1 MKNNIFKK
9 LIASA
14 LCLSFMTLQTTFAE
28 SVIPVLPDNGSG
40 GAQINGSHGGFTG
53 VEKPD
58 SNNAN
63 LNFNGDA
70 VLDWGFLNVG
80 KNQSLNFINGNWAV
94 LNNVLNGMSTI
105 AGSITGGQGAIIIS
119 NPNGMLMAPGGSIS
133 TAGTLVLT
141 TQDLTDKYTFN
152 DGKLNI
158 NYDYL
163 NNPNFSDGIYNVIA
177 LNGGKISG
185 GNINLIAKGID
196 LKDADL
202 TSSGNISFTTKD
214 GANFIQAAANVS
226 KTNGIKFDNNSSIQI
241 ANSSLRSSDPDGLI
255 DLVTDKASNVVT
267 TGSSFTAKDTNVT
280 AHNIYFNR
288 GLTAPTT
295 TVATNTFVSGNLTT
309 NANGAN
315 GIVNTN
321 VKGKATINAEAYN
334 SIDKLTTKELDT
346 SAGYFTNLTN
356 STITGNAKARVG
368 KTTSTSR
375 PDQRMFFMKDT
386 KVGGNLDASSETGYI
401 HLDGGSVG
409 GDATLAGNTRGDGNM
424 GHIIIGYKGNDKEVI
439 LSDKTAAQHST
450 SIGGVIKATAKR
462 GHRSDRPE
470 LAKGDILAYSDGNLV
485 FKGGSAEDNLIADS
499 GKNILIN
506 RTSSGYTNT
515 NTTVGKDLILNAKG
529 SNAII
534 DVQVG
539 NKSVIN
545 SAEGYNSIDK
555 LTTKELDTSAGYFT
569 NLTNSTITGNAKAR
583 VGKTTS
589 TSRPDQRM
597 FFMKDTKVG
606 GNLDASSETGYIHLD
621 GGSVGGDATLAGN
634 TRGDGNMGHIIIGYK
649 GNDKEVILSDKTAA
663 QHSTLIGGVIKATAN
678 KGHRSD
684 RPELA
689 KGDILAYSDGNLTF
703 EDSLADNNITAES
716 KNGNVSFTNSVAGS
730 ADLTAGKDATIDNS
744 KVAGNTNI
752 KTVDGNATVKNN
764 SKVGKLTMNSTNADV
779 NVIDSTV
786 NGTATLTAGHDVNST
801 FSKYTDKLDATAGHD
816 VNYKTTGD
824 INLDNSTNMSL
835 KAGNKTELT
844 TIDGN
849 ITVDNLPTGTDV
861 VKGKEVSLVADGNIT
876 FTGDN
881 VIDGDLRVKSTGGNG
896 FVAINGDST
905 KADNIYVDKAHWVE
919 IKNVDTD
926 HLQMENFDIGHLIQ
940 SRIGS
945 AGFNNGD
952 TLYINILN
960 TVLNG
965 QLVKNL
971 DPAFEINRGT
981 TLADIIYYPLTNGG
995 AGGGEEWSTDD
1006 AARLL
1011 GYMREKGI
1019 DGLVGKDFA
1028 PIAFAAYDRGKRG
1041 AIFRAAGES
1050 IYKDVSQV
1058 VHITDRFNLDD

>member
-1 MKNNIFKK
+1 MNRDK
-9 LIASA
+9 LGN
-14 LCLSFMTLQTTFAE
+14 TKGTT
-28 SVIPVLPDNGSG
+28 
-40 GAQINGSHGGFTG
+40 T
-53 VEKPD
+53 K
-58 SNNAN
+58 
-63 LNFNGDA
+63 
-70 VLDWGFLNVG
+70 VG
-80 KNQSLNFINGNWAV
+80 K
-94 LNNVLNGMSTI
+94 
-105 AGSITGGQGAIIIS
+105 
-119 NPNGMLMAPGGSIS
+119 
-133 TAGTLVLT
+133 
-141 TQDLTDKYTFN
+141 DLT
-152 DGKLNI
+152 LN
-158 NYDYL
+158 
-163 NNPNFSDGIYNVIA
+163 A
-177 LNGGKISG
+177 SG
-185 GNINLIAKGID
+185 SNAI
-196 LKDADL
+196 
-202 TSSGNISFTTKD
+202 
-214 GANFIQAAANVS
+214 VS
-226 KTNGIKFDNNSSIQI
+226 VD
-241 ANSSLRSSDPDGLI
+241 
-255 DLVTDKASNVVT
+255 
-267 TGSSFTAKDTNVT
+267 
-280 AHNIYFNR
+280 
-288 GLTAPTT
+288 
-295 TVATNTFVSGNLTT
+295 
-309 NANGAN
+309 
-315 GIVNTN
+315 
-321 VKGKATINAEAYN
+321 VKGKSTVNAGKFN
-334 SIDKLTTKELDT
+334 SIDKLTTNELDT

-356 STITGNAKARVG
+356 STVTGNAKARVG
-368 KTTSTSR
+368 KTTSTDR

-401 HLDGGSVG
+401 HLEGGSVG

-450 SIGGVIKATAKR
+450 S
-462 GHRSDRPE
+462 
-470 LAKGDILAYSDGNLV
+470 
-485 FKGGSAEDNLIADS
+485 
-499 GKNILIN
+499 
-506 RTSSGYTNT
+506 
-515 NTTVGKDLILNAKG
+515 
-529 SNAII
+529 
-534 DVQVG
+534 
-539 NKSVIN
+539 
-545 SAEGYNSIDK
+545 
-555 LTTKELDTSAGYFT
+555 
-569 NLTNSTITGNAKAR
+569 
-583 VGKTTS
+583 
-589 TSRPDQRM
+589 
-597 FFMKDTKVG
+597 
-606 GNLDASSETGYIHLD
+606 
-621 GGSVGGDATLAGN
+621 
-634 TRGDGNMGHIIIGYK
+634 
-649 GNDKEVILSDKTAA
+649 
-663 QHSTLIGGVIKATAN
+663 IGGVIKATAN

-752 KTVDGNATVKNN
+752 NTVDGNATVKNN

>member
-141 TQDLTDKYTFN
+141 TQDLTNKYTFN

-539 NKSVIN
+539 NNSVIN

-663 QHSTLIGGVIKATAN
+663 QHSTSIGGVIKATA
-678 KGHRSD
+678 KRGHRSD

-689 KGDILAYSDGNLTF
+689 KGDILAYSDGNLYF
-703 EDSLADNNITAES
+703 EDSIADNNITAES

-744 KVAGNTNI
+744 NVTGDTNI

-786 NGTATLTAGHDVNST
+786 NGTATLNAGHDVNST

-849 ITVDNLPTGTDV
+849 ITVDNLPSGTDV

-881 VIDGDLRVKSTGGNG
+881 VIDGDLRVKSTGDNG

-1041 AIFRAAGES
+1041 AIFKAAGDA

>member
-141 TQDLTDKYTFN
+141 TQDLTNKYTFN

-663 QHSTLIGGVIKATAN
+663 QHSTSIGGVIKATA
-678 KGHRSD
+678 KRGHRSD

-849 ITVDNLPTGTDV
+849 ITVDNLPSGTDV

-981 TLADIIYYPLTNGG
+981 TLADIIYYPLDNGG

>member
-1 MKNNIFKK
+1 M
-9 LIASA
+9 
-14 LCLSFMTLQTTFAE
+14 
-28 SVIPVLPDNGSG
+28 
-40 GAQINGSHGGFTG
+40 
-53 VEKPD
+53 
-58 SNNAN
+58 
-63 LNFNGDA
+63 
-70 VLDWGFLNVG
+70 
-80 KNQSLNFINGNWAV
+80 
-94 LNNVLNGMSTI
+94 
-105 AGSITGGQGAIIIS
+105 
-119 NPNGMLMAPGGSIS
+119 
-133 TAGTLVLT
+133 
-141 TQDLTDKYTFN
+141 
-152 DGKLNI
+152 
-158 NYDYL
+158 
-163 NNPNFSDGIYNVIA
+163 
-177 LNGGKISG
+177 
-185 GNINLIAKGID
+185 
-196 LKDADL
+196 
-202 TSSGNISFTTKD
+202 
-214 GANFIQAAANVS
+214 
-226 KTNGIKFDNNSSIQI
+226 
-241 ANSSLRSSDPDGLI
+241 
-255 DLVTDKASNVVT
+255 
-267 TGSSFTAKDTNVT
+267 
-280 AHNIYFNR
+280 
-288 GLTAPTT
+288 
-295 TVATNTFVSGNLTT
+295 
-309 NANGAN
+309 
-315 GIVNTN
+315 
-321 VKGKATINAEAYN
+321 
-334 SIDKLTTKELDT
+334 
-346 SAGYFTNLTN
+346 
-356 STITGNAKARVG
+356 
-368 KTTSTSR
+368 
-375 PDQRMFFMKDT
+375 
-386 KVGGNLDASSETGYI
+386 
-401 HLDGGSVG
+401 
-409 GDATLAGNTRGDGNM
+409 
-424 GHIIIGYKGNDKEVI
+424 
-439 LSDKTAAQHST
+439 
-450 SIGGVIKATAKR
+450 IKATAKR

-606 GNLDASSETGYIHLD
+606 GNLDASSETGYIHLE

-663 QHSTLIGGVIKATAN
+663 QHSTSIGGVIKATAN

-689 KGDILAYSDGNLTF
+689 NGDILAYSDGNLTF

-849 ITVDNLPTGTDV
+849 ITVDNLPSGTDV

>member
-14 LCLSFMTLQTTFAE
+14 LCLSFMTLQTTFAQT
-28 SVIPVLPDNGSG
+28 VLENGYG
-40 GAQINGSHGGFTG
+40 GADISASHGGFTG
-53 VEKPD
+53 VDKIDE
-58 SNNAN
+58 NNAN

-70 VLDWGFLNVG
+70 VLDWGHLNVG
-80 KNQSLNFINGNWAV
+80 AGQSLNFINGNSAV

-105 AGSITGGQGAIIIS
+105 AGRISGGQGAIIIS

-141 TQDLTDKYTFN
+141 TQDLVNKWTLDN
-152 DGKLNI
+152 GKLNI
-158 NYDYL
+158 NFNDAAFKDNTY
-163 NNPNFSDGIYNVIA
+163 SVIA
-177 LNGGKISG
+177 LSDKSKIFSG
-185 GNINLIAKGID
+185 GDINIIAKGID
-196 LKDADL
+196 VKDSNI
-202 TSSGNISFTTKD
+202 TGNNISFTTKD
-214 GANFIQAAANVS
+214 GSNFIMQGAS
-226 KTNGIKFDNNSSIQI
+226 KTNGIVFDNNSSIQI
-241 ANSSLRSSDPDGLI
+241 ANSSITSTNGEGTI
-255 DLVTDKASNVVT
+255 NLVTDKASNVVT
-267 TGSSFTAKDTNVT
+267 TGSSFTAKDTNIT
-280 AHNIYFNR
+280 ANSIYFNR
-288 GLTAPTT
+288 GLKTPTAS
-295 TVATNTFVSGNLTT
+295 AKTNTYVSGNLTT
-309 NANGAN
+309 DAKGAN
-315 GIVNTN
+315 GIVNTTVTGKTT
-321 VKGKATINAEAYN
+321 VKAEAYN
-334 SIDKLTTKELDT
+334 SIDKLTTNELDV

-356 STITGNAKARVG
+356 STIKRDAKARVG
-368 KTTSTSR
+368 KTTSTER

-401 HLDGGSVG
+401 HLEGGSVG

-439 LSDKTAAQHST
+439 LSDKASSQHST
-450 SIGGVIKATAKR
+450 SIGGVIKATANK

-470 LAKGDILAYSDGNLV
+470 LAKGDILAYSDGNLT
-485 FKGGSAEDNLIADS
+485 FEGGSAEDNMIVDS
-499 GKNILIN
+499 GSNIFMN
-506 RTSSGYTNT
+506 RDKLGNT
-515 NTTVGKDLILNAKG
+515 KGTTTKVGKDLTLNASS
-529 SNAII
+529 SNAIVSV
-534 DVQVG
+534 DVKG
-539 NKSVIN
+539 KSTVNAGKFN
-545 SAEGYNSIDK
+545 SMDK

-589 TSRPDQRM
+589 TDRPDQRM

-606 GNLDASSETGYIHLD
+606 GNLDASSETGYIHLE

-649 GNDKEVILSDKTAA
+649 GNDKEVILSDKASS
-663 QHSTLIGGVIKATAN
+663 QHSTSIGGVIKATAN

-744 KVAGNTNI
+744 NVTGDTNI

-849 ITVDNLPTGTDV
+849 ITVDNLPSGTDV

-881 VIDGDLRVKSTGGNG
+881 VIDGDLRVKSTGDNG

-981 TLADIIYYPLTNGG
+981 TLADIIYYPLDNGG

-1006 AARLL
+1006 AARLM

>member
-1 MKNNIFKK
+1 MKAFSEGK
-9 LIASA
+9 
-14 LCLSFMTLQTTFAE
+14 
-28 SVIPVLPDNGSG
+28 
-40 GAQINGSHGGFTG
+40 
-53 VEKPD
+53 
-58 SNNAN
+58 
-63 LNFNGDA
+63 LNFKDSDIKQNMD
-70 VLDWGFLNVG
+70 VVS
-80 KNQSLNFINGNWAV
+80 K
-94 LNNVLNGMSTI
+94 
-105 AGSITGGQGAIIIS
+105 GQVKVDNSHIG
-119 NPNGMLMAPGGSIS
+119 
-133 TAGTLVLT
+133 
-141 TQDLTDKYTFN
+141 QDLTVKAKRLYTNWGVTDPSIKTKVDGNLDVQTNLNASLEHVEVGN
-152 DGKLNI
+152 DATVTTGLTSHAPNGSVTSTAYISDFKSKNLTVNSGDDVQINDSTIDGTLKATAGKLN
-158 NYDYL
+158 
-163 NNPNFSDGIYNVIA
+163 PNMKGSDN
-177 LNGGKISG
+177 K
-185 GNINLIAKGID
+185 K
-196 LKDADL
+196 
-202 TSSGNISFTTKD
+202 
-214 GANFIQAAANVS
+214 
-226 KTNGIKFDNNSSIQI
+226 
-241 ANSSLRSSDPDGLI
+241 
-255 DLVTDKASNVVT
+255 
-267 TGSSFTAKDTNVT
+267 
-280 AHNIYFNR
+280 
-288 GLTAPTT
+288 
-295 TVATNTFVSGNLTT
+295 
-309 NANGAN
+309 NA
-315 GIVNTN
+315 
-321 VKGKATINAEAYN
+321 
-334 SIDKLTTKELDT
+334 
-346 SAGYFTNLTN
+346 
-356 STITGNAKARVG
+356 
-368 KTTSTSR
+368 
-375 PDQRMFFMKDT
+375 MFFMKDSKVSKDLEVET
-386 KVGGNLDASSETGYI
+386 KNGAI
-401 HLDGGSVG
+401 HIAGGSIG
-409 GDATLAGNTRGDGNM
+409 QNATLTADTEGVNSGN
-424 GHIIIGYKGNDKEVI
+424 IIIGYNGDDANNV
-439 LSDKTAAQHST
+439 TAKNST
-450 SIGGVIKATAKR
+450 SIGGTIKAKSNLWTK
-462 GHRSDRPE
+462 
-470 LAKGDILAYSDGNLV
+470 AYSEGDLKFV
-485 FKGGSAEDNLIADS
+485 DS
-499 GKNILIN
+499 DIKQNI
-506 RTSSGYTNT
+506 S
-515 NTTVGKDLILNAKG
+515 
-529 SNAII
+529 
-534 DVQVG
+534 
-539 NKSVIN
+539 
-545 SAEGYNSIDK
+545 
-555 LTTKELDTSAGYFT
+555 
-569 NLTNSTITGNAKAR
+569 
-583 VGKTTS
+583 
-589 TSRPDQRM
+589 
-597 FFMKDTKVG
+597 
-606 GNLDASSETGYIHLD
+606 
-621 GGSVGGDATLAGN
+621 
-634 TRGDGNMGHIIIGYK
+634 
-649 GNDKEVILSDKTAA
+649 
-663 QHSTLIGGVIKATAN
+663 
-678 KGHRSD
+678 
-684 RPELA
+684 
-689 KGDILAYSDGNLTF
+689 
-703 EDSLADNNITAES
+703 AES

-945 AGFNNGD
+945 TGFNNGD

-981 TLADIIYYPLTNGG
+981 TLADIIYYPLPNPGPG
-995 AGGGEEWSTDD
+995 AGGGGNISPDD

-1041 AIFRAAGES
+1041 AIFKAAGDA

>member
-1 MKNNIFKK
+1 MKNNIFKR

-515 NTTVGKDLILNAKG
+515 NTTVGNDLILNAKG

-663 QHSTLIGGVIKATAN
+663 QHSTSIGGVIKATAN

>member
-1 MKNNIFKK
+1 MKNNIFKR

-606 GNLDASSETGYIHLD
+606 GNLDASSETGYIHLE

-663 QHSTLIGGVIKATAN
+663 QHSTSIGGVIKATAN

-849 ITVDNLPTGTDV
+849 ITVDNLPSGTDV

>member
-280 AHNIYFNR
+280 ARNIYFNR

-321 VKGKATINAEAYN
+321 VNGKATINAEAYN

-401 HLDGGSVG
+401 HLEGGSVG

-515 NTTVGKDLILNAKG
+515 NTTVGNDLILNAKG

-606 GNLDASSETGYIHLD
+606 GNLDASSETGYIHLE

-663 QHSTLIGGVIKATAN
+663 QHSTSIGGVIKATA
-678 KGHRSD
+678 KRGHRSD

>member
-1 MKNNIFKK
+1 M
-9 LIASA
+9 
-14 LCLSFMTLQTTFAE
+14 
-28 SVIPVLPDNGSG
+28 
-40 GAQINGSHGGFTG
+40 
-53 VEKPD
+53 
-58 SNNAN
+58 
-63 LNFNGDA
+63 
-70 VLDWGFLNVG
+70 
-80 KNQSLNFINGNWAV
+80 
-94 LNNVLNGMSTI
+94 
-105 AGSITGGQGAIIIS
+105 
-119 NPNGMLMAPGGSIS
+119 
-133 TAGTLVLT
+133 
-141 TQDLTDKYTFN
+141 
-152 DGKLNI
+152 
-158 NYDYL
+158 
-163 NNPNFSDGIYNVIA
+163 
-177 LNGGKISG
+177 
-185 GNINLIAKGID
+185 
-196 LKDADL
+196 
-202 TSSGNISFTTKD
+202 
-214 GANFIQAAANVS
+214 
-226 KTNGIKFDNNSSIQI
+226 
-241 ANSSLRSSDPDGLI
+241 
-255 DLVTDKASNVVT
+255 
-267 TGSSFTAKDTNVT
+267 
-280 AHNIYFNR
+280 
-288 GLTAPTT
+288 
-295 TVATNTFVSGNLTT
+295 
-309 NANGAN
+309 
-315 GIVNTN
+315 
-321 VKGKATINAEAYN
+321 
-334 SIDKLTTKELDT
+334 
-346 SAGYFTNLTN
+346 
-356 STITGNAKARVG
+356 
-368 KTTSTSR
+368 
-375 PDQRMFFMKDT
+375 
-386 KVGGNLDASSETGYI
+386 
-401 HLDGGSVG
+401 
-409 GDATLAGNTRGDGNM
+409 
-424 GHIIIGYKGNDKEVI
+424 
-439 LSDKTAAQHST
+439 
-450 SIGGVIKATAKR
+450 
-462 GHRSDRPE
+462 
-470 LAKGDILAYSDGNLV
+470 
-485 FKGGSAEDNLIADS
+485 
-499 GKNILIN
+499 
-506 RTSSGYTNT
+506 
-515 NTTVGKDLILNAKG
+515 
-529 SNAII
+529 
-534 DVQVG
+534 
-539 NKSVIN
+539 
-545 SAEGYNSIDK
+545 
-555 LTTKELDTSAGYFT
+555 
-569 NLTNSTITGNAKAR
+569 
-583 VGKTTS
+583 
-589 TSRPDQRM
+589 
-597 FFMKDTKVG
+597 
-606 GNLDASSETGYIHLD
+606 
-621 GGSVGGDATLAGN
+621 
-634 TRGDGNMGHIIIGYK
+634 
-649 GNDKEVILSDKTAA
+649 
-663 QHSTLIGGVIKATAN
+663 IKATAN

-849 ITVDNLPTGTDV
+849 ITVDNLPSGTDV

-881 VIDGDLRVKSTGGNG
+881 VIDGDLRVKSTGDNG

>member
-401 HLDGGSVG
+401 HLEGGSVG

-515 NTTVGKDLILNAKG
+515 NTTVGNDLILNAKG

-606 GNLDASSETGYIHLD
+606 GNLDASSETGYIHLE

-663 QHSTLIGGVIKATAN
+663 QHSTSIGGVIKATAN

-744 KVAGNTNI
+744 IVAGNTNI

>member
-1 MKNNIFKK
+1 MKNNIFKR

-141 TQDLTDKYTFN
+141 TQDLTNKYTFN

-214 GANFIQAAANVS
+214 GANFIQAAANVL

-606 GNLDASSETGYIHLD
+606 GNLDASSETGYIHLE

-663 QHSTLIGGVIKATAN
+663 QHSTSIGGVIKATAN

-849 ITVDNLPTGTDV
+849 ITVDNLPSGTDV

>member
-141 TQDLTDKYTFN
+141 TQDLTNKYTFN

-515 NTTVGKDLILNAKG
+515 NTTVGNDLILNAKG

-663 QHSTLIGGVIKATAN
+663 QHSTSIGGVIKATAN

>member
-1 MKNNIFKK
+1 
-9 LIASA
+9 
-14 LCLSFMTLQTTFAE
+14 
-28 SVIPVLPDNGSG
+28 
-40 GAQINGSHGGFTG
+40 
-53 VEKPD
+53 
-58 SNNAN
+58 
-63 LNFNGDA
+63 
-70 VLDWGFLNVG
+70 
-80 KNQSLNFINGNWAV
+80 
-94 LNNVLNGMSTI
+94 
-105 AGSITGGQGAIIIS
+105 
-119 NPNGMLMAPGGSIS
+119 
-133 TAGTLVLT
+133 
-141 TQDLTDKYTFN
+141 
-152 DGKLNI
+152 
-158 NYDYL
+158 
-163 NNPNFSDGIYNVIA
+163 
-177 LNGGKISG
+177 
-185 GNINLIAKGID
+185 
-196 LKDADL
+196 
-202 TSSGNISFTTKD
+202 
-214 GANFIQAAANVS
+214 
-226 KTNGIKFDNNSSIQI
+226 
-241 ANSSLRSSDPDGLI
+241 
-255 DLVTDKASNVVT
+255 
-267 TGSSFTAKDTNVT
+267 
-280 AHNIYFNR
+280 
-288 GLTAPTT
+288 
-295 TVATNTFVSGNLTT
+295 
-309 NANGAN
+309 
-315 GIVNTN
+315 
-321 VKGKATINAEAYN
+321 
-334 SIDKLTTKELDT
+334 
-346 SAGYFTNLTN
+346 
-356 STITGNAKARVG
+356 
-368 KTTSTSR
+368 
-375 PDQRMFFMKDT
+375 MFFMKDT

-401 HLDGGSVG
+401 HLEGGSVG

-450 SIGGVIKATAKR
+450 S
-462 GHRSDRPE
+462 
-470 LAKGDILAYSDGNLV
+470 
-485 FKGGSAEDNLIADS
+485 
-499 GKNILIN
+499 
-506 RTSSGYTNT
+506 
-515 NTTVGKDLILNAKG
+515 
-529 SNAII
+529 
-534 DVQVG
+534 
-539 NKSVIN
+539 
-545 SAEGYNSIDK
+545 
-555 LTTKELDTSAGYFT
+555 
-569 NLTNSTITGNAKAR
+569 
-583 VGKTTS
+583 
-589 TSRPDQRM
+589 
-597 FFMKDTKVG
+597 
-606 GNLDASSETGYIHLD
+606 
-621 GGSVGGDATLAGN
+621 
-634 TRGDGNMGHIIIGYK
+634 
-649 GNDKEVILSDKTAA
+649 
-663 QHSTLIGGVIKATAN
+663 IGGVIKATAN

-744 KVAGNTNI
+744 KVVGNTNI